1 MDIFLTIPKP
11 WIVCLIRSVIFQ
23 CCIERIRHKMV
34 WSDVLCHSL
43 CICLS
48 ELLFITDYKSII
60 QRIQKTARCDCLVFL
75 VGNAILY
82 GLLLVKCV
90 WKTRTRHHVFGWK
103 KMIIR
108 LNASLIKW
116 KWLLLFKHLFVR
128 FFWQIDKP
136 MISKRTRR
144 RENMFAIGAD
154 LFSKSV

>member
-1 MDIFLTIPKP
+1 
-11 WIVCLIRSVIFQ
+11 
-23 CCIERIRHKMV
+23 MV

-90 WKTRTRHHVFGWK
+90 WKQEPDIITSSGKKKWSLDWTRH
-103 KMIIR
+103 
-108 LNASLIKW
+108 
-116 KWLLLFKHLFVR
+116 
-128 FFWQIDKP
+128 
-136 MISKRTRR
+136 
-144 RENMFAIGAD
+144 
-154 LFSKSV
+154 